1 MLRKGQEIN
10 PYFSFRQILE
20 EGDICGG
27 IADSLRIF

>member
-10 PYFSFRQILE
+10 PYFAFRQISE
-20 EGDICGG
+20 EGDICSG